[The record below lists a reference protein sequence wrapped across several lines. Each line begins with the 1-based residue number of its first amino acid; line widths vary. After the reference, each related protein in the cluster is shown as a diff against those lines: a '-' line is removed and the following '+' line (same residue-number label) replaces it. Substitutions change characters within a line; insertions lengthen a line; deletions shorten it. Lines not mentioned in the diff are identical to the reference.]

1 MSAVSQYYVPFI
13 LIAKKYY
20 NPWSKKVSIRS
31 CCLNLVWSL
40 SNMAA
45 NVTIQTPAKVWT
57 TTLKIWS
64 VCNNKTCEIQ
74 WNAQTSPNLSLPQ
87 FAKPS
92 SRPDTSGNMPDTRA
106 IQWGV
111 LNVSVKH
118 CCWALIGIPVAR
130 HNPFSPETCSYFSSS
145 TFNSDWTDKN
155 QFDQQGAASLQVHVW
170 GSWFI
175 QLILL
180 P

>member
-1 MSAVSQYYVPFI
+1 MSHLST

-57 TTLKIWS
+57 TALKIWS
-64 VCNNKTCEIQ
+64 VCNNKKCGIQ
-74 WNAQTSPNLSLPQ
+74 WNAQNSPNLSLPQ

-92 SRPDTSGNMPDTRA
+92 SRPDTSGNMPDTHA

-118 CCWALIGIPVAR
+118 CCWALIGIPVVQ
-130 HNPFSPETCSYFSSS
+130 HNPFSPETCSYFSGS

-155 QFDQQGAASLQVHVW
+155 QFDQRGAASLQVHVW
-170 GSWFI
+170 GSWSI